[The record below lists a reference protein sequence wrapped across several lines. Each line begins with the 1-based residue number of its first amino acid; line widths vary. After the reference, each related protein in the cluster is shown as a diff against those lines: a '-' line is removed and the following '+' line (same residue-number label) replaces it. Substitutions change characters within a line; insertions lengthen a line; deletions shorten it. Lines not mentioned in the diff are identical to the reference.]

1 MSVSPEQI
9 HKAFEYAKKTYAN
22 EMSASE
28 AAKYLANHYK
38 LKESTAYA
46 FVYAFLKMMS
56 GQVYK
61 RGLSV
66 YATNYFLEGISADF
80 GADKLQ
86 NALSALMQHII
97 YYEDGHKTNMHKLR
111 GVHRSLTKEI
121 ASM

>member
-1 MSVSPEQI
+1 MPVSPEQV
-9 HKAFEYAKKTYAN
+9 HKAFEYAKKSYAN

-28 AAKYLANHYK
+28 AAKYLADHYK

-66 YATNYFLEGISADF
+66 YATKYFLENILTDF
-80 GADKLQ
+80 GAAKLQ
-86 NALSALMQHII
+86 SALSALMHHIT
-97 YYEDGHKTNMHKLR
+97 YYEDGHNTNMHKLR
-111 GVHRSLTKEI
+111 DVHQTLSKKL
-121 ASM
+121 AGL